1 MCLLPRCRLDS
12 GRSNL
17 DRATARERK
26 GIADCLVG
34 EECTPRSTN
43 GIVLVAPRGVNIQP
57 IEYRPPD
64 YGVFETHSTPCFK
77 VKDSYQPVR
86 ERLSIAA

>member
-1 MCLLPRCRLDS
+1 MRLIPRCRLDS
-12 GRSNL
+12 GRSIL

-57 IEYRPPD
+57 LEYRSPD
-64 YGVFETHSTPCFK
+64 YGGFETHSARCIK
-77 VKDSYQPVR
+77 VKDSNQPVR